1 MHKGFL
7 LLLRS
12 AAHLCAISAL
22 YAVPPEKER
31 LPAVFLCFDPVS
43 YTHLVVLAV
52 VQLAADIM
60 PIKGD
65 LAGSGVIQAD
75 DAAADG
81 GLAGTG
87 LAHQTIGLAGI
98 DLKADVI
105 HSLDGIRCV

>member
-1 MHKGFL
+1 
-7 LLLRS
+7 
-12 AAHLCAISAL
+12 
-22 YAVPPEKER
+22 
-31 LPAVFLCFDPVS
+31 
-43 YTHLVVLAV
+43 
-52 VQLAADIM
+52 M

-98 DLKADVI
+98 DFKADIV
-105 HSLDGIRCV
+105 HSLDGIALAHAEILLQALDLQQRSSILSCHYSASLIFSASARMRAMR